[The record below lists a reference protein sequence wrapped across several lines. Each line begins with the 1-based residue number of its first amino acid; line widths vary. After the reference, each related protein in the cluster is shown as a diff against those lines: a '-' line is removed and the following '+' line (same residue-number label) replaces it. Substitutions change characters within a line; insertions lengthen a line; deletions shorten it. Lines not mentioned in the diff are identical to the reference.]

1 MYVCFIVERDLVLSS
16 SSSESSMSDEV
27 FVEEESAQTAAL
39 NVAINL
45 LQQISALMQQV
56 VDTLRALR
64 Q

>member
-1 MYVCFIVERDLVLSS
+1 
-16 SSSESSMSDEV
+16 MSDEV
-27 FVEEESAQTAAL
+27 FVEETAETTAL

-64 Q
+64 E

>member
-1 MYVCFIVERDLVLSS
+1 
-16 SSSESSMSDEV
+16 MSDEV
-27 FVEEESAQTAAL
+27 FVEESAETAAL

-45 LQQISALMQQV
+45 LQQIPALMQQV

>member
-27 FVEEESAQTAAL
+27 FVEEELAQTAAL

-56 VDTLRALR
+56 VDTLRAIR

>member
-27 FVEEESAQTAAL
+27 FVEESAETAAL

-45 LQQISALMQQV
+45 LQQIPALMQQV

>member
-1 MYVCFIVERDLVLSS
+1 
-16 SSSESSMSDEV
+16 MSDEV
-27 FVEEESAQTAAL
+27 FVEEELAQTAAL

>member
-1 MYVCFIVERDLVLSS
+1 VYVCFIVERDLVLSS